1 MHKIPVGVLGASGY
15 AGRELC
21 ALVAAHPH
29 LTLAFA
35 TADRR
40 RGERVRVG
48 PPYTAPVDVTFAAT
62 DEVPLGEAAVVF
74 TALPHGASAEWSV
87 RARAAGARVVDLS
100 SDLRPGHLPA
110 ALLARLAA
118 AAPVGAAVGGAGHG
132 ATEPDAVAAG
142 AGGADAVVTDPRAAV
157 PYGLPELFRDA
168 VRTADVVAN
177 PGCYPTA
184 VLVALAPLARAGVL
198 AEGALVS
205 VSAASGVTGAGNSP
219 RADLLFGEV
228 ADDFRAYGAE
238 DGVAN
243 AHRHLPEMRAALA
256 AFGADVDLVFTPHL
270 LPAGRGILATITV
283 PVSGLPA
290 EYAAD
295 PAALWRDAY
304 AGEPFV
310 EVAGPGEA
318 MPTLRDVRHRN
329 VVRVAALPVAGVRA
343 PALLV
348 TAAIDNL
355 TKGAAGQAVQNAN
368 LLLGLDETAG
378 LPR

>member
-1 MHKIPVGVLGASGY
+1 MHKLPVGVLGASGY

-21 ALVAAHPH
+21 ALLAAHPRF
-29 LTLAFA
+29 TLAFA

-48 PPYTAPVDVTFAAT
+48 PPYAAPTEVVFEAT
-62 DEVPLGEAAVVF
+62 DDAPLGEAAVVF
-74 TALPHGASAEWSV
+74 TALPHGASAEWSA

-100 SDLRPGHLPA
+100 SDLRPGHLAAATLARFA
-110 ALLARLAA
+110 ALAPAHAGATAPLAA
-118 AAPVGAAVGGAGHG
+118 AQP
-132 ATEPDAVAAG
+132 
-142 AGGADAVVTDPRAAV
+142 ADGEETTAVVTDPRTAV

-184 VLVALAPLARAGVL
+184 ILVALAPLARAGLL
-198 AEGALVS
+198 APGALVG
-205 VSAASGVTGAGNSP
+205 VSAASGVTGAGNAP

-228 ADDFRAYGAE
+228 ADDFRAYGAA
-238 DGVAN
+238 DGAAN
-243 AHRHLPEMRAALA
+243 VHRHLPEMRAALA
-256 AFGADVDLVFTPHL
+256 ALGGDVDLVFTPHL
-270 LPAGRGILATITV
+270 LPAARGILATITV
-283 PVSGLPA
+283 PVADLPGDLA
-290 EYAAD
+290 RD

-310 EVAGPGEA
+310 EVAAPGEP

-368 LLLGLDETAG
+368 LMLGLDETAG